1 MNLIRFDVLCVTA
14 GSAMTEEVKDTREG
28 ENVTLECRFPPQLV
42 SGGQENTTFYW
53 SRTNKH
59 NKDNVA
65 IHHTLLDP
73 NYRVDFK
80 PDEGRYDLRITNA
93 SYDRDNGKLECYVKA
108 SGSGRIIH
116 YQAFALTVLT
126 PPGPPQIM
134 PGTNPMSTEGKT
146 TELTC
151 SSTGGSPVP
160 VIK

>member
-1 MNLIRFDVLCVTA
+1 MRFTALSVSA
-14 GSAMTEEVKDTREG
+14 GSVMTEEVKDTREG

-42 SGGQENTTFYW
+42 SGGQDNTTFYW
-53 SRTNKH
+53 ARDNKH
-59 NKDNVA
+59 YKDNVA
-65 IHHTLLDP
+65 IHHALLDP
-73 NYRVDFK
+73 NYRVDFQ
-80 PDEGRYDLRITNA
+80 PDQGRYDLRITNA
-93 SYDRDNGKLECYVKA
+93 SYDRDNGKFECYVKA

-126 PPGPPQIM
+126 PPGPPQIS
-134 PGTNPMSTEGKT
+134 PGVNPMSTEGKT